1 MAEWEVLLTSDAEDD
16 IETICDYVQTHD
28 SAAHAEH
35 VFSQIKTTILS
46 LKTAPSRGRAIPELK
61 GIGVSEYREVFFKP
75 YRILYFIERRR
86 VFVFAVFDGRRSIE
100 ELLQRRLLGAK

>member
-16 IETICDYVQTHD
+16 LESICDYIETHD
-28 SAAHAEH
+28 SPAHAEH
-35 VFSQIKTTILS
+35 VFGQIKKTILS

-61 GIGVSEYREVFFKP
+61 TIGVSEYREVFFKP

-86 VFVFAVFDGRRSIE
+86 VFIIAVFDGRRSIE